1 MAGIAIDLAEGRHPA
16 SVPAHSEVALQVPRE
31 AGPSAG
37 RTTLHCSRLARVEDW
52 YLGPGTAAW
61 RTYDPGFQLV
71 LTYLGL
77 CTFLTREK
85 PQLVDCNQA
94 LLAAPGWSAF
104 HVDEASFDGYAAVAV
119 KPSRELLEQVSAG
132 SSSDELPIFTERLE
146 PSSMRLRILTQM
158 LRTEAPAEPLQMDEC
173 VIGVLA
179 ETMGADRKCDT
190 RASKAVERTKQLLHA
205 RAGEQLHLDEIAA
218 EVGFN
223 PVYLTQE
230 FTRCE
235 GVPLYRYQ
243 LQLRLTRA
251 LLELRGCEDITGL
264 ALDLGFSSHSHFTS
278 AFRKAFGTTPSLYR
292 QMIGGSH
299 ARAGDPGEAW
309 HSGQRAA

>member
-1 MAGIAIDLAEGRHPA
+1 MAGIAIDLGEGRDA
-16 SVPAHSEVALQVPRE
+16 ALRSAHYDPALQVSRGSAPT
-31 AGPSAG
+31 AG
-37 RTTLHCSRLARVEDW
+37 RTALHCSRLAQVEDW
-52 YLGPGTAAW
+52 YLGPGTPA
-61 RTYDPGFQLV
+61 RRSYDPGFQLI

-77 CTFLTREK
+77 CTFLTGEK

-94 LLAAPGWSAF
+94 LLVAPGWSAF
-104 HVDEASFDGYAAVAV
+104 QVDEASFDGYAAVIV
-119 KPSRELLEQVSAG
+119 KPSLELLEQVFDVSGANELRTFNELSA
-132 SSSDELPIFTERLE
+132 
-146 PSSMRLRILTQM
+146 PSTMRLRILTQM
-158 LRTEAPAEPLQMDEC
+158 LRAKAPAEPLQIDEC
-173 VIGVLA
+173 LIAILA
-179 ETMGADRKCDT
+179 ETSGAGRKRGT
-190 RASKAVERTKQLLHA
+190 QASKAIERTKQLLHA
-205 RAGEQLHLDEIAA
+205 RAGEQLHLEEIAA

-243 LQLRLTRA
+243 HQLRLTRA

-278 AFRKAFGTTPSLYR
+278 AFRKAFGTTPSVYR
-292 QMIGGSH
+292 KMIGASH
-299 ARAGDPGEAW
+299 ERAGDPGEAW